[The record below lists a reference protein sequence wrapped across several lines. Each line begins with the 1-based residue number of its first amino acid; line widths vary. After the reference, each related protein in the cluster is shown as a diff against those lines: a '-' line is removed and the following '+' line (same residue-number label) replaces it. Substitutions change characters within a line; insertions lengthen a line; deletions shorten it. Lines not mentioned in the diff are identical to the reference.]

1 MRPSLL
7 EDNKELKSS
16 VPPKKKKK
24 NKLLSWLL
32 SFFFAYL
39 TIQYFFQV
47 GLGDI
52 WILLQVVFVKDETS
66 GSFIEKFF
74 SFVKNGER
82 FLKVNNVWKKIESSP
97 GGKFLVDN
105 FLDKKG
111 PFEFLFVAD
120 KEKFSLFFS
129 VFFFVLWIIVS
140 IIFYFPVSWL
150 VEKLSN

>member
-1 MRPSLL
+1 MRSSLL
-7 EDNKELKSS
+7 EDNKKLKNL
-16 VPPKKKKK
+16 VPPKKRK
-24 NKLLSWLL
+24 NRLLSWLL
-32 SFFFAYL
+32 SFLFAYL
-39 TIQYFFQV
+39 TIQYFFRV

-52 WILLQVVFVKDETS
+52 WILLQVAFIKDETPV
-66 GSFIEKFF
+66 SFIEKFF

-82 FLKVNNVWKKIESSP
+82 FLKVNNLWKKIESSP

-111 PFEFLFVAD
+111 PFEFLFVVD
-120 KEKFSLFFS
+120 KEQFSLFFS

-140 IIFYFPVSWL
+140 IVFYFPVSWL